1 MGSGTTKGVTV
12 RFGRIPS
19 RPEPSQPV
27 PEPPA
32 NAGSGTER
40 DTGWRVDLA
49 ASLVSMGL
57 GAWLFRQTFSFSVT
71 ASERVGGGIDA
82 AGYPR
87 LLAGLTVLLGLALA
101 GRALWKW
108 RTAGRAA
115 APGPAGDAAAQG
127 GGKLRAALA
136 FAVLLLYTL
145 LLEPLG
151 FLLATPL
158 AVGVLLRIIGGRGPL
173 HATVAAIAFTA
184 AIFVF
189 FRYGVNIVLPEGLL
203 RGISP

>member
-1 MGSGTTKGVTV
+1 MQDSAA
-12 RFGRIPS
+12 
-19 RPEPSQPV
+19 RPEP
-27 PEPPA
+27 
-32 NAGSGTER
+32 ER
-40 DTGWRVDLA
+40 EAGWRKDLA
-49 ASLVSMGL
+49 ASLVSMGV
-57 GAWLFRQTFSFSVT
+57 GAWLFWQTFSFNVT

-87 LLAGLTVLLGLALA
+87 LLAGLTVLLGIALA

-108 RTAGRAA
+108 RTAR
-115 APGPAGDAAAQG
+115 PGPAGDEAEQG
-127 GGKLRAALA
+127 GGRLRAALS

-145 LLEPLG
+145 MLEPLG

-158 AVGVLLRIIGGRGPL
+158 AVGALLRIVGGRGPA
-173 HATVAAIAFTA
+173 HAALAAIAFTA

>member
-1 MGSGTTKGVTV
+1 MREPTAGAK
-12 RFGRIPS
+12 
-19 RPEPSQPV
+19 PEPQR
-27 PEPPA
+27 E
-32 NAGSGTER
+32 
-40 DTGWRVDLA
+40 TGWRKDLA

-57 GAWLFRQTFSFSVT
+57 GAWLFWQTFSFNVT

-87 LLAGLTVLLGLALA
+87 LLASLTVLLGITLA

-108 RTAGRAA
+108 RAA
-115 APGPAGDAAAQG
+115 LPCPAASPAGQG
-127 GGKLRAALA
+127 GGKLRAAFS
-136 FAVLLLYTL
+136 FAVLLFYTL

-151 FLLATPL
+151 FLVATPL
-158 AVGVLLRIIGGRGPL
+158 AVGALLRIVGGRGAL
-173 HATVAAIAFTA
+173 HAAVAAVAFTA

>member
-1 MGSGTTKGVTV
+1 MT
-12 RFGRIPS
+12 
-19 RPEPSQPV
+19 
-27 PEPPA
+27 EPPA
-32 NAGSGTER
+32 RTDPEAEQAA
-40 DTGWRVDLA
+40 DWRTDLA

-57 GAWLFRQTFSFSVT
+57 GAWLFWQTFSFNVT

-87 LLAGLTVLLGLALA
+87 LLAGLTVLLGIALA

-108 RTAGRAA
+108 RTAQAA
-115 APGPAGDAAAQG
+115 APPATEAEGRG
-127 GGKLRAALA
+127 GGRLRAALS
-136 FAVLLLYTL
+136 FAVLLLYTV

-158 AVGVLLRIIGGRGPL
+158 AVGVLLRITGGRGAV
-173 HATVAAIAFTA
+173 HAALAAVAFTV

>member
-1 MGSGTTKGVTV
+1 MSEPAAGAT
-12 RFGRIPS
+12 
-19 RPEPSQPV
+19 PER
-27 PEPPA
+27 
-32 NAGSGTER
+32 ER
-40 DTGWRVDLA
+40 ETGWRKDLA

-57 GAWLFRQTFSFSVT
+57 GAWLFWQTFSFNVT

-87 LLAGLTVLLGLALA
+87 LLAGLTILLGIALA

-108 RTAGRAA
+108 RSAR
-115 APGPAGDAAAQG
+115 PGPVGDTDEAGQG
-127 GGKLRAALA
+127 GGKLRAALS

-158 AVGVLLRIIGGRGPL
+158 AVGALLRIVGRRGAV
-173 HATVAAIAFTA
+173 HAALAAIAFTA

>member
-1 MGSGTTKGVTV
+1 MSEPAAGAT
-12 RFGRIPS
+12 
-19 RPEPSQPV
+19 PER
-27 PEPPA
+27 E
-32 NAGSGTER
+32 
-40 DTGWRVDLA
+40 TGWRKDLA

-57 GAWLFRQTFSFSVT
+57 GAWLFWQTFSFNVT

-87 LLAGLTVLLGLALA
+87 LLAGLTILLGIALA

-108 RTAGRAA
+108 RSAW
-115 APGPAGDAAAQG
+115 PGLAGDPDEAGQG
-127 GGKLRAALA
+127 GRKLRAALS

-158 AVGVLLRIIGGRGPL
+158 AVGALLRIVGGRGAL
-173 HATVAAIAFTA
+173 HATVAAVAFTA

>member
-1 MGSGTTKGVTV
+1 MTDSPA
-12 RFGRIPS
+12 RAD
-19 RPEPSQPV
+19 PEAEQ
-27 PEPPA
+27 A
-32 NAGSGTER
+32 A
-40 DTGWRVDLA
+40 GWRTDLA

-57 GAWLFRQTFSFSVT
+57 GAWLFWQTFSFNVT

-87 LLAGLTVLLGLALA
+87 LLAGLTVLLGIALA

-108 RTAGRAA
+108 RRAR
-115 APGPAGDAAAQG
+115 PVPRGDAAGRG
-127 GGKLRAALA
+127 GGRLRAALS

-151 FLLATPL
+151 FLVATPL
-158 AVGVLLRIIGGRGPL
+158 AIGALLRIVGGRGAL
-173 HATVAAIAFTA
+173 HAAAAAIAFTA